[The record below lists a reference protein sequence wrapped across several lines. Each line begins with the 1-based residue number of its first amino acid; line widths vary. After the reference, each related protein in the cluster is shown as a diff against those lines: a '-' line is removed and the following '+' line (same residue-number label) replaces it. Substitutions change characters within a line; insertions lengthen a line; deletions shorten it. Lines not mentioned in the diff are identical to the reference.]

1 MGVIFALSSL
11 LVMPFWLLMICLPR
25 WGLTARVVRSPLV
38 AVPAATLYAA
48 LILPRAVAVVPAV
61 ARPELLQLAALLGSP
76 DGATI
81 AWAHFLAFDLFV
93 GHWIYLDGRE
103 QGITAWLIS
112 PLLVLTLLLGPLGLL
127 AYLVVRALPRR
138 TLAAVASRALATN
151 RPLALLGLG
160 MLATLAAALVGLVAD
175 PRVISGAPAWLKPA
189 KFAISI
195 AIYSFTLLWLLTFIE
210 GRRWLVRLA
219 SVAIAAALF
228 VEMAIIVLQVARGTT
243 SHFNVGTS
251 LDTTLW
257 QTMGA
262 MIVVVWLMTLLVAG
276 LLLRQR
282 LPDPAFAWGL
292 RLGLLISLLGMAV
305 AFPMTQPTAAQ
316 IAEARASGQR
326 LTVSGAHTIGAPDG
340 GPGLPVVGWSTEA
353 GDLRAA
359 HFVGLHG
366 LQVMPLAAWL
376 VGRRRRLGVGRRVA
390 LIWTA
395 AGLYGGLVLVLAW
408 QALRGQPLVAPEA
421 ATLAALAGL
430 LGAAAITAGAI
441 LGHGRGMGLLRSVQ
455 PGSEPE
461 GRAGERSFTRPERT
475 SG

>member
-1 MGVIFALSSL
+1 METIFSLSNL
-11 LVMPFWLLMICLPR
+11 VVMPFWLLMICLPR
-25 WGLTARVVRSPLV
+25 WCATTRLVSSPLV

-61 ARPELLQLAALLGSP
+61 ARPELFQVAALLGIP

-93 GHWIYLDGRE
+93 GRWIYLDGRE
-103 QGITAWLIS
+103 RGMSAWLIS
-112 PLLVLTLLLGPLGLL
+112 PLLFVTLLLGPLGLL
-127 AYLVVRALPRR
+127 AYLVVRAAARR
-138 TLAAVASRALATN
+138 PLAAVAGRALATN
-151 RPLALLGLG
+151 RPLALLGLS

-175 PRVISGAPAWLKPA
+175 PRVITGAPAWLKPA

-195 AIYSFTLLWLLTFIE
+195 AIYAFTLLWLLRFIE

-219 SVAIAAALF
+219 SVAIASALF
-228 VEMAIIVLQVARGTT
+228 IEMAIIVLQVGRGTT
-243 SHFNVGTS
+243 SHFNVDTS
-251 LDTTLW
+251 LDATLW
-257 QTMGA
+257 GTMGT
-262 MIVVVWLMTLLVAG
+262 MIVVVWLMTLLVAA

-292 RLGLLISLLGMAV
+292 RLGLLISLLGMAI

-316 IAEARASGQR
+316 IDGARASGQR
-326 LTVSGAHTIGAPDG
+326 LTVAGAHTIGAPDG

-376 VGRRRRLGVGRRVA
+376 VGRRRRLGAGQRVA
-390 LIWTA
+390 LVWTG

-408 QALRGQPLVAPEA
+408 QALRGQPLVAPDA

-430 LGAAAITAGAI
+430 LAASAITAGAI
-441 LGHGRGMGLLRSVQ
+441 LLHGSGRMVE
-455 PGSEPE
+455 EP
-461 GRAGERSFTRPERT
+461 AI
-475 SG
+475 